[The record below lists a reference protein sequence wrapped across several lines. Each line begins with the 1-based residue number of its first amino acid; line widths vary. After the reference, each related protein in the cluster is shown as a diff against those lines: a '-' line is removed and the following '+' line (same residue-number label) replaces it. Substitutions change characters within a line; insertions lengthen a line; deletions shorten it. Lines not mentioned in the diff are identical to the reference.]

1 MPEEKLLFVE
11 KKLDRWKRP
20 ESPRPGTA
28 FVFVGDGKQPFVV
41 YEGQRGPTQ
50 GELLWGKFSSYYE
63 VDMSERSLNFS
74 EKLPSAD
81 NIEFDAEIK
90 LVYAV
95 NDNLTAQAPAIIL
108 RSGRTDASQFLK
120 DLAIDVMRRTSRRYS
135 HEKCGEAENAIANR
149 IEEEVRD
156 KGFKL
161 SRPAFVKLSLHETIS
176 TILINRTLN
185 DYVFHDQ
192 KTQISRDTELK
203 ELEQGAT
210 FNLKGKRAEFFA
222 PYIKSGDWA
231 TLLAMLDPSNPEDE
245 AIRAMIEVTLN
256 QRKIQAETQQKMLE
270 IAIEKGAIEGW
281 QLEGVAKALFK
292 EVSGLSEQSIAL
304 LEGKIESPKP
314 GDSPELVDEKTV
326 VPDEISRKQ
335 DS

>member
-108 RSGRTDASQFLK
+108 RSGRTDASQFLFMY
-120 DLAIDVMRRTSRRYS
+120 LY
-135 HEKCGEAENAIANR
+135 
-149 IEEEVRD
+149 
-156 KGFKL
+156 L
-161 SRPAFVKLSLHETIS
+161 
-176 TILINRTLN
+176 
-185 DYVFHDQ
+185 
-192 KTQISRDTELK
+192 
-203 ELEQGAT
+203 
-210 FNLKGKRAEFFA
+210 
-222 PYIKSGDWA
+222 
-231 TLLAMLDPSNPEDE
+231 
-245 AIRAMIEVTLN
+245 
-256 QRKIQAETQQKMLE
+256 
-270 IAIEKGAIEGW
+270 
-281 QLEGVAKALFK
+281 
-292 EVSGLSEQSIAL
+292 
-304 LEGKIESPKP
+304 
-314 GDSPELVDEKTV
+314 
-326 VPDEISRKQ
+326 
-335 DS
+335 

>member
-11 KKLDRWKRP
+11 TKLDRWNRWKRP

-28 FVFVGDGKQPFVV
+28 FVFVGDRKQPFVV
-41 YEGQRGPTQ
+41 YEGQQGPTQ

-95 NDNLTAQAPAIIL
+95 NDNPTAQAPVVIL

-135 HEKCGEAENAIANR
+135 HENCGEAENAIAAR

-161 SRPAFVKLSLHETIS
+161 SRPAFVKLSLDKTIS
-176 TILINRTLN
+176 TMLA
-185 DYVFHDQ
+185 
-192 KTQISRDTELK
+192 
-203 ELEQGAT
+203 G
-210 FNLKGKRAEFFA
+210 FNLKKKRGDFFA
-222 PYIKSGDWA
+222 SYIKSGDWP
-231 TLLAMLDPSNPEDE
+231 TLLGMLAPNDPEYE
-245 AIRAMIEVTLN
+245 AIKLMIEVTLKQQN
-256 QRKIQAETQQKMLE
+256 MQAKTRQEIIK
-270 IAIEKGAIEGW
+270 IAIEKGLIEGW
-281 QLEGVAKALFK
+281 QLEDFAKELLK
-292 EVSGLSEQSIAL
+292 EVSGLSEQSVAL
-304 LEGKIESPKP
+304 LEGKLNSPKH
-314 GDSPELVDEKTV
+314 GDSPEVVNEKTII
-326 VPDEISRKQ
+326 PEEISREQVKGENWVMF
-335 DS
+335 